1 MSFEE
6 GLLSNSVLGVLIVRV
21 DDFLIATTKGGD
33 NSTLGIKMTI
43 SKLLLGVALSLSV
56 AACTTV
62 EGPSDKAISVSFKN
76 QAGSSYLAGYNPV
89 PVRAAVGKKSV
100 PAICQITSAN
110 FESPSFKSPAK
121 VNLPAYSS
129 GAQKVTLSCTY
140 EEETKS
146 VTVSPE
152 NLSAKARAGSAIG
165 VALLCPICGVGVAA
179 AGAAKNKDSDIYG
192 FIQLDLSFD
201 D

>member
-1 MSFEE
+1 MVACF
-6 GLLSNSVLGVLIVRV
+6 LGG
-21 DDFLIATTKGGD
+21 TTK
-33 NSTLGIKMTI
+33 SAVYSILGTKMTI
-43 SKLLLGVALSLSV
+43 SKLLLGVVLSLSV

-89 PVRAAVGKKSV
+89 PVRAAVGQKSV
-100 PAICQITSAN
+100 PAIYQITSAN
-110 FESPSFKSPAK
+110 YESPSFQSPAK

-129 GAQKVTLSCTY
+129 GAQKITLSCTY
-140 EEETKS
+140 EEETKAI
-146 VTVSPE
+146 TVSPE

-179 AGAAKNKDSDIYG
+179 AGAAKNKDNDIYG
-192 FIQLDLSFD
+192 FVQLDLSFD

>member
-1 MSFEE
+1 M
-6 GLLSNSVLGVLIVRV
+6 VQV
-21 DDFLIATTKGGD
+21 DDFLNATTTGSGD
-33 NSTLGIKMTI
+33 SILGTNMTI
-43 SKLLLGVALSLSV
+43 SKLLIGVALSLSV
-56 AACTTV
+56 AACSTV

-121 VNLPAYSS
+121 VNLPAYSK
-129 GAQKVTLSCTY
+129 GAQNVTLSCTY
-140 EEETKS
+140 EEETKT
-146 VTVSPE
+146 VTVAPE

-192 FIQLDLSFD
+192 FVQLDLSFD
-201 D
+201 G